1 MFRSPHRLYRLLAV
15 AEVITWAMLISGM
28 ILKYVLHVT
37 ELGVRISGGIHG
49 FVFLAYCAA
58 TVLVG
63 VDQRWGAGRI
73 ALGLG
78 SAVIPFVTVAFERWA
93 ERRGMLAEVWRLLTE
108 SPRTAAERLAAVIL
122 RRPVLSAVVILV
134 LVAVVFALLLQAG
147 PPTQW
152 FS

>member
-1 MFRSPHRLYRLLAV
+1 MLRSPRRLYRLLAV
-15 AEVITWAMLISGM
+15 AEVVTWALLIGGM
-28 ILKYVLHVT
+28 ILKYGLHAT
-37 ELGVRISGGIHG
+37 ELGVRIGGGIHG

-73 ALGLG
+73 ALGLA
-78 SAVIPFVTVAFERWA
+78 SAIIPFATVAFERWA
-93 ERRGMLAEVWRLLTE
+93 QRRGMLADAWRLLTE
-108 SPRTAAERLAAVIL
+108 APRTAAERLAALIL
-122 RRPVLSAVVILV
+122 RRPILSAVAILA

>member
-1 MFRSPHRLYRLLAV
+1 MVRSPHRLYRLLAV

-37 ELGVRISGGIHG
+37 ELGVRIGGGIHG

>member
-15 AEVITWAMLISGM
+15 TEVITWALLITGM

-37 ELGVRISGGIHG
+37 ELGVRIGGGIHG

>member
-15 AEVITWAMLISGM
+15 AEVITWALLITGM

-37 ELGVRISGGIHG
+37 ELGVRIGGGIHG

>member
-15 AEVITWAMLISGM
+15 AEVITWALLITGM
-28 ILKYVLHVT
+28 ILKYVLHIT
-37 ELGVRISGGIHG
+37 ELGARIGGGIHG

-93 ERRGMLAEVWRLLTE
+93 ERRGMLSEAWRLLTE
-108 SPRTAAERLAAVIL
+108 SPRTASERLAAVIL
-122 RRPVLSAVVILV
+122 RRRVLSAVVILV
-134 LVAVVFALLLQAG
+134 LVAVVFTLLLQAG

>member
-15 AEVITWAMLISGM
+15 AEVITWALLISGM
-28 ILKYVLHVT
+28 ILKYVLLIT
-37 ELGVRISGGIHG
+37 ELGVRIGGGIHG

-78 SAVIPFVTVAFERWA
+78 SAVVPFVTVAFERWA
-93 ERRGMLAEVWRLLTE
+93 ERRGMLAEAWRLLTE
-108 SPRTAAERLAAVIL
+108 SPRTTAERLAAVIL
-122 RRPVLSAVVILV
+122 RRPVLSAVVILA

>member
-15 AEVITWAMLISGM
+15 AEVITWALLITGM

-37 ELGVRISGGIHG
+37 ELGVRIGGGIHG

-122 RRPVLSAVVILV
+122 RRPVLSAVVILA

>member
-15 AEVITWAMLISGM
+15 AEAITWAMLISGM

-37 ELGVRISGGIHG
+37 ELGVRIGGGIHG

-93 ERRGMLAEVWRLLTE
+93 DRRGMLAEVWRLLTE

>member
-15 AEVITWAMLISGM
+15 AEVITWALLISGM
-28 ILKYVLHVT
+28 ILKYVLHIT
-37 ELGVRISGGIHG
+37 ELGVRIGGGIHG

-93 ERRGMLAEVWRLLTE
+93 ERRGMLAEAWRLLTE

>member
-15 AEVITWAMLISGM
+15 AEAITWAMLISGM

-37 ELGVRISGGIHG
+37 ELGVRIGGGIHG

>member
-15 AEVITWAMLISGM
+15 AEVITWALLITGM

-37 ELGVRISGGIHG
+37 ELGVRIGGGIHG

-134 LVAVVFALLLQAG
+134 LVAVVFTLLLQAG

>member
-37 ELGVRISGGIHG
+37 ELGVRIGGGIHG

>member
-15 AEVITWAMLISGM
+15 AEVITWALLITGM

-37 ELGVRISGGIHG
+37 ELGVRIGGGIHG

-93 ERRGMLAEVWRLLTE
+93 ERRGMLAEAWRLLTE

-134 LVAVVFALLLQAG
+134 LVAVVFTLLLQAG

>member
-37 ELGVRISGGIHG
+37 ELGVRVGGGIHG

-73 ALGLG
+73 AVGLG

>member
-15 AEVITWAMLISGM
+15 AEVITWALLISGM

-37 ELGVRISGGIHG
+37 ELGVRIGGGIHG

-93 ERRGMLAEVWRLLTE
+93 ERRGMLAEAWRLLTE

-134 LVAVVFALLLQAG
+134 LVAVAFTLLLQAG

>member
-15 AEVITWAMLISGM
+15 AEVITWALLISGM
-28 ILKYVLHVT
+28 ILKYVLHIT
-37 ELGVRISGGIHG
+37 ELGVRVGGGIHG

-93 ERRGMLAEVWRLLTE
+93 ERRGMLAEAWRLLTE
-108 SPRTAAERLAAVIL
+108 SPRTTAERLAAVVL

-134 LVAVVFALLLQAG
+134 LVTVVFTLLLQAG

>member
-15 AEVITWAMLISGM
+15 TEVITWALLITGM

-37 ELGVRISGGIHG
+37 ELGVRIGGGIHG

-93 ERRGMLAEVWRLLTE
+93 ERRGMLSEAWRLLTE

-134 LVAVVFALLLQAG
+134 LVAVVFTLLLQAG

>member
-15 AEVITWAMLISGM
+15 AEVITWALLISGM
-28 ILKYVLHVT
+28 ILKYVLHIT
-37 ELGVRISGGIHG
+37 ELGVRIGGGIHG

-93 ERRGMLAEVWRLLTE
+93 ERRGMLAEAWRLLTE

-147 PPTQW
+147 PPTEW

>member
-28 ILKYVLHVT
+28 MLKYVLHVT
-37 ELGVRISGGIHG
+37 ELGVRIGGGIHG

-93 ERRGMLAEVWRLLTE
+93 ERRGMLSEAWRLLTE
-108 SPRTAAERLAAVIL
+108 SPRTASERLAAVIL
-122 RRPVLSAVVILV
+122 RRPVLSAVVTLV
-134 LVAVVFALLLQAG
+134 VVAVVFTLLLQAG

>member
-15 AEVITWAMLISGM
+15 AEVITWALLISGM
-28 ILKYVLHVT
+28 ILKYVLHIT
-37 ELGVRISGGIHG
+37 ELGVRIGGGIHG

-93 ERRGMLAEVWRLLTE
+93 ERPVTRFERKGVEVGREISDFLYRRTTAPSVEGQPGLAEQ
-108 SPRTAAERLAAVIL
+108 
-122 RRPVLSAVVILV
+122 VLEA
-134 LVAVVFALLLQAG
+134 
-147 PPTQW
+147 
-152 FS
+152 

>member
-15 AEVITWAMLISGM
+15 AEVITWALLISGM

-37 ELGVRISGGIHG
+37 ELGVRIGGGIHG

-78 SAVIPFVTVAFERWA
+78 CAVIPFVTVAFERWA
-93 ERRGMLAEVWRLLTE
+93 ERRGMLAEAWRLLTE

-134 LVAVVFALLLQAG
+134 LVAVAFTLLLQAG

>member
-15 AEVITWAMLISGM
+15 TEVITWALLITGM

-37 ELGVRISGGIHG
+37 ELGVRIGGGIHG

-93 ERRGMLAEVWRLLTE
+93 ERRGMLSEAWRLLTE

>member
-15 AEVITWAMLISGM
+15 AEVITWALLITGM
-28 ILKYVLHVT
+28 ILKYVLRFT
-37 ELGVRISGGIHG
+37 ELGVRIGGGIHG

-93 ERRGMLAEVWRLLTE
+93 ERRGMLSEAWRLLTE
-108 SPRTAAERLAAVIL
+108 SPRTASERLAAVIL
-122 RRPVLSAVVILV
+122 RRPVLSAVVTLV
-134 LVAVVFALLLQAG
+134 VVAVVFTLLLQAG

>member
-37 ELGVRISGGIHG
+37 ELGVRIGGGIHG

-78 SAVIPFVTVAFERWA
+78 SAVTPFVTVAFERWA

>member
-37 ELGVRISGGIHG
+37 ELGVRIGGGIHG

-122 RRPVLSAVVILV
+122 RCPVLSAVVILV

>member
-15 AEVITWAMLISGM
+15 AEVITWALLISGM
-28 ILKYVLHVT
+28 ILKYVLHIT
-37 ELGVRISGGIHG
+37 ELGVRIGGGIHG

-93 ERRGMLAEVWRLLTE
+93 ERRGMLAEAWRLLTE

-134 LVAVVFALLLQAG
+134 LVAVAFTLLLQAG